1 MPTPATVAPEYTE
14 IAMSQKTPYQPP
26 EQSAA
31 GQLFDSLF
39 VIVLVAAT
47 LLGCLYLTVLSA
59 GPPPEAAPAAAEA
72 TAASAAPADPAAP
85 ATPADPAAPAAATSA
100 DAPAAAVAAEAPA
113 AKAAEPSAQDKV
125 KSERFAALGWDAA
138 KVAEREAAIAAKSY
152 SIDWSMLLL
161 TALVVIGYFSFLV
174 RASDKELRE
183 VIDERF
189 GPAST
194 THTKETP

>member
-1 MPTPATVAPEYTE
+1 
-14 IAMSQKTPYQPP
+14 MSQKTPYQPP

-100 DAPAAAVAAEAPA
+100 DAPAAAAAAEAPA
-113 AKAAEPSAQDKV
+113 AKAADPSDPDKI

-152 SIDWSMLLL
+152 EIDWPMLLL

-183 VIDERF
+183 VINERF
-189 GPAST
+189 GSPP
-194 THTKETP
+194 HTPKKETP

>member
-1 MPTPATVAPEYTE
+1 
-14 IAMSQKTPYQPP
+14 MSHKTPYQPP

-59 GPPPEAAPAAAEA
+59 APAPAAAPAAVEA
-72 TAASAAPADPAAP
+72 AAAPTDPAAP
-85 ATPADPAAPAAATSA
+85 
-100 DAPAAAVAAEAPA
+100 AAEAPA
-113 AKAAEPSAQDKV
+113 AKAAEPSAQDKI

-138 KVAEREAAIAAKSY
+138 RVAEREAAIAAKSY

-183 VIDERF
+183 VIAERF

-194 THTKETP
+194 PHPKETP

>member
-1 MPTPATVAPEYTE
+1 
-14 IAMSQKTPYQPP
+14 MSHKTPYQPP

-59 GPPPEAAPAAAEA
+59 APAPAAAPAAV
-72 TAASAAPADPAAP
+72 
-85 ATPADPAAPAAATSA
+85 

-113 AKAAEPSAQDKV
+113 AKAAEPSAQDKI

-138 KVAEREAAIAAKSY
+138 RVAEREAAIAAKSY

-183 VIDERF
+183 VIAERF

-194 THTKETP
+194 PHSKETP

>member
-1 MPTPATVAPEYTE
+1 
-14 IAMSQKTPYQPP
+14 MSTKTPYQPP

-39 VIVLVAAT
+39 VVILVAAT

-59 GPPPEAAPAAAEA
+59 GPPPEAAPAVVEA
-72 TAASAAPADPAAP
+72 TAAPAAPAEVTAAPADPSAP
-85 ATPADPAAPAAATSA
+85 ATSASA
-100 DAPAAAVAAEAPA
+100 DAPAAAAVAAEAPA
-113 AKAAEPSAQDKV
+113 AKAAEPSAQDKI

-152 SIDWSMLLL
+152 DIDWPLLLL
-161 TALVVIGYFSFLV
+161 TALEVIGYFSFLV

-183 VIDERF
+183 VINERF
-189 GPAST
+189 GPSSD

>member
-1 MPTPATVAPEYTE
+1 
-14 IAMSQKTPYQPP
+14 MSHKTPYQPP

-39 VIVLVAAT
+39 VILLVAAT
-47 LLGCLYLTVLSA
+47 LLGCLYLTVLSSA
-59 GPPPEAAPAAAEA
+59 PPPEAAPAAAE
-72 TAASAAPADPAAP
+72 TAAAPAAPADPAAP
-85 ATPADPAAPAAATSA
+85 AAAVAAPADPSAPAAATSA

-113 AKAAEPSAQDKV
+113 AKAAEPSAQDKI
-125 KSERFAALGWDAA
+125 KAERFAALGWDAA
-138 KVAEREAAIAAKSY
+138 RVAEREAAIAAKSY

-194 THTKETP
+194 PHPKETP

>member
-1 MPTPATVAPEYTE
+1 
-14 IAMSQKTPYQPP
+14 MSYKTPYQPP
-26 EQSAA
+26 EQSSA

-59 GPPPEAAPAAAEA
+59 GPPPEAAPAAVEA
-72 TAASAAPADPAAP
+72 AAAPADPS
-85 ATPADPAAPAAATSA
+85 APAAATSA

-113 AKAAEPSAQDKV
+113 AKAAEPSAQDKI

-138 KVAEREAAIAAKSY
+138 RVAEREAAIAAKSY

-183 VIDERF
+183 VIGERF
-189 GPAST
+189 GPASHT
-194 THTKETP
+194 PTKETP

>member
-1 MPTPATVAPEYTE
+1 
-14 IAMSQKTPYQPP
+14 MSHKTPYQPP

-39 VIVLVAAT
+39 VILLVAAT

-59 GPPPEAAPAAAEA
+59 APPPEAAPAAA
-72 TAASAAPADPAAP
+72 AA
-85 ATPADPAAPAAATSA
+85 ADPAAPAAAVAAPADPSAPAAATST

-113 AKAAEPSAQDKV
+113 AKAAEPSAQDKI
-125 KSERFAALGWDAA
+125 KAERFAALGWDAA
-138 KVAEREAAIAAKSY
+138 RVAERQAAIAAKSY

-194 THTKETP
+194 PHPKETP

>member
-1 MPTPATVAPEYTE
+1 
-14 IAMSQKTPYQPP
+14 MSHKTPYQPP

-39 VIVLVAAT
+39 VILLVAAT
-47 LLGCLYLTVLSA
+47 LLGCLYLTVLSSA
-59 GPPPEAAPAAAEA
+59 PPPEAAPAAA
-72 TAASAAPADPAAP
+72 TAAPAAPADPAAP

-113 AKAAEPSAQDKV
+113 AKAAEPSAQDKI
-125 KSERFAALGWDAA
+125 KAERFAALGWDAA
-138 KVAEREAAIAAKSY
+138 RVAEREAAIAAKSY

-194 THTKETP
+194 PHPKETP

>member
-1 MPTPATVAPEYTE
+1 
-14 IAMSQKTPYQPP
+14 MSHKTPYQPP

-39 VIVLVAAT
+39 VILLVAAT

-59 GPPPEAAPAAAEA
+59 APPPEAAPAAAEA
-72 TAASAAPADPAAP
+72 TAAPAATV
-85 ATPADPAAPAAATSA
+85 AAPADPAAPAAATSA

-113 AKAAEPSAQDKV
+113 AKAAEPSAQDKI
-125 KSERFAALGWDAA
+125 KAERFAALGWDAA
-138 KVAEREAAIAAKSY
+138 RVAEREAAIAAKSN

-194 THTKETP
+194 PHPKETP

>member
-1 MPTPATVAPEYTE
+1 
-14 IAMSQKTPYQPP
+14 MSHKTPYQPP

-59 GPPPEAAPAAAEA
+59 APAPAAAPAAV
-72 TAASAAPADPAAP
+72 
-85 ATPADPAAPAAATSA
+85 
-100 DAPAAAVAAEAPA
+100 DAPAAEVAAEAPA
-113 AKAAEPSAQDKV
+113 AKAAEPSAQDKI

-138 KVAEREAAIAAKSY
+138 RVAEREAAIAAKSY

-183 VIDERF
+183 VIAERF

-194 THTKETP
+194 PHPKETP

>member
-1 MPTPATVAPEYTE
+1 
-14 IAMSQKTPYQPP
+14 MSTKTPYQPP

-39 VIVLVAAT
+39 VVILVAAT

-72 TAASAAPADPAAP
+72 TAAPADPAAP
-85 ATPADPAAPAAATSA
+85 ATSASA

-113 AKAAEPSAQDKV
+113 AKAAEPSAQDKI

-152 SIDWSMLLL
+152 EIDWPMLLL

-183 VIDERF
+183 VINERF
-189 GPAST
+189 GPSSD

>member
-1 MPTPATVAPEYTE
+1 
-14 IAMSQKTPYQPP
+14 MSHKTPYQPP

-39 VIVLVAAT
+39 VILLVAAT

-59 GPPPEAAPAAAEA
+59 APPPEAAPAAA
-72 TAASAAPADPAAP
+72 AAAAAPADPAA
-85 ATPADPAAPAAATSA
+85 
-100 DAPAAAVAAEAPA
+100 AVTVEAPA
-113 AKAAEPSAQDKV
+113 AKAAEPSAQDKI
-125 KSERFAALGWDAA
+125 KAERFAALGWDAA
-138 KVAEREAAIAAKSY
+138 RVAEREAAIAAKSY

-194 THTKETP
+194 PHPKETP

>member
-1 MPTPATVAPEYTE
+1 VAPEHTE
-14 IAMSQKTPYQPP
+14 IAMSYKTPYQPP

-59 GPPPEAAPAAAEA
+59 GPPPEAAPAAA
-72 TAASAAPADPAAP
+72 APADPAAP
-85 ATPADPAAPAAATSA
+85 AAAVTAPADPAAPAAATSA

-113 AKAAEPSAQDKV
+113 AKAAEPSAQDKI

>member
-1 MPTPATVAPEYTE
+1 
-14 IAMSQKTPYQPP
+14 MSHKTPYQPP

-39 VIVLVAAT
+39 VILLVAAT
-47 LLGCLYLTVLSA
+47 LLGCLYLTVLSSA
-59 GPPPEAAPAAAEA
+59 PPPEAAPAAA
-72 TAASAAPADPAAP
+72 AAAAAPADPS
-85 ATPADPAAPAAATSA
+85 APAAATSA

-113 AKAAEPSAQDKV
+113 AKAAEPSAQDKI
-125 KSERFAALGWDAA
+125 KAERFAALGWDAA
-138 KVAEREAAIAAKSY
+138 RVAERQAAIAAKSY

-194 THTKETP
+194 PHPKETP

>member
-1 MPTPATVAPEYTE
+1 MPTPATLAPEHTE
-14 IAMSQKTPYQPP
+14 IAMSHKTPYQPP
-26 EQSAA
+26 EQSAE

-39 VIVLVAAT
+39 VILLVAAT

-59 GPPPEAAPAAAEA
+59 GPPPEAAPAAV
-72 TAASAAPADPAAP
+72 
-85 ATPADPAAPAAATSA
+85 

-113 AKAAEPSAQDKV
+113 AKAAEPSAQDKI

-194 THTKETP
+194 PHPKETP

>member
-1 MPTPATVAPEYTE
+1 
-14 IAMSQKTPYQPP
+14 MSHKTPYQPP

-39 VIVLVAAT
+39 VILLVAAT

-59 GPPPEAAPAAAEA
+59 APPPEAAPAAA
-72 TAASAAPADPAAP
+72 AA
-85 ATPADPAAPAAATSA
+85 ADPAAPAAAVAAPADPSAPAAATST

-113 AKAAEPSAQDKV
+113 AKAAEPSAQDKI
-125 KSERFAALGWDAA
+125 KAERFAALGWDAA
-138 KVAEREAAIAAKSY
+138 RVAEREAAIAAKSY

>member
-1 MPTPATVAPEYTE
+1 
-14 IAMSQKTPYQPP
+14 MSYKTPYQPP

-72 TAASAAPADPAAP
+72 AAAPAAPADPAAP
-85 ATPADPAAPAAATSA
+85 AAASSV
-100 DAPAAAVAAEAPA
+100 DAPAAAVVTAEAPA
-113 AKAAEPSAQDKV
+113 AKAAEPSAQDTI

-152 SIDWSMLLL
+152 AIDWPMLLL

-183 VIDERF
+183 VINERF
-189 GPAST
+189 GPASNT
-194 THTKETP
+194 STKETP

>member
-1 MPTPATVAPEYTE
+1 
-14 IAMSQKTPYQPP
+14 MSYKTPYQPP

-72 TAASAAPADPAAP
+72 AAAPAAPADSAA
-85 ATPADPAAPAAATSA
+85 PADPAAPAAATSA

-113 AKAAEPSAQDKV
+113 AKAAEPSAQDTI

-152 SIDWSMLLL
+152 AIDWPMLLL

-183 VIDERF
+183 VINERF
-189 GPAST
+189 GPASNT
-194 THTKETP
+194 STKETP

>member
-1 MPTPATVAPEYTE
+1 
-14 IAMSQKTPYQPP
+14 MSQKTPYQPP

-72 TAASAAPADPAAP
+72 AAAPAAPADSAA
-85 ATPADPAAPAAATSA
+85 PADPAAPAAATSA

-194 THTKETP
+194 PHPKETP

>member
-1 MPTPATVAPEYTE
+1 MP
-14 IAMSQKTPYQPP
+14 QKTPYQPP

-59 GPPPEAAPAAAEA
+59 GPPPEAAPAA
-72 TAASAAPADPAAP
+72 SAPADPAAP
-85 ATPADPAAPAAATSA
+85 AAAVAAPADPAAPAAATSA
-100 DAPAAAVAAEAPA
+100 DAPAAAAAAEAPA
-113 AKAAEPSAQDKV
+113 AKAAEPSAQDKI

>member
-1 MPTPATVAPEYTE
+1 
-14 IAMSQKTPYQPP
+14 MSHKTPYQPP

-59 GPPPEAAPAAAEA
+59 APAPAAAPAAVEA
-72 TAASAAPADPAAP
+72 AAAPTDPAAP
-85 ATPADPAAPAAATSA
+85 
-100 DAPAAAVAAEAPA
+100 AAEAPA
-113 AKAAEPSAQDKV
+113 AKAAEPSAQDKI

-138 KVAEREAAIAAKSY
+138 RVAEREAAIAAKSY

-194 THTKETP
+194 PHPKETP

>member
-1 MPTPATVAPEYTE
+1 
-14 IAMSQKTPYQPP
+14 MSHKTPYQPP

-59 GPPPEAAPAAAEA
+59 APAPAAAPAAVEA
-72 TAASAAPADPAAP
+72 AAAPTDPAAP
-85 ATPADPAAPAAATSA
+85 
-100 DAPAAAVAAEAPA
+100 AAEAPA
-113 AKAAEPSAQDKV
+113 AKAAEPSAQDKI
-125 KSERFAALGWDAA
+125 KAERFAALGWDAA
-138 KVAEREAAIAAKSY
+138 RVAEREAAIAAKSY

-194 THTKETP
+194 PHPKETP

>member
-1 MPTPATVAPEYTE
+1 
-14 IAMSQKTPYQPP
+14 MSHKTPYQPP

-59 GPPPEAAPAAAEA
+59 APPPEAAPAAAV
-72 TAASAAPADPAAP
+72 AAAA
-85 ATPADPAAPAAATSA
+85 PADPAAPAAATSA

-113 AKAAEPSAQDKV
+113 AKAAEPSAQDKI

-138 KVAEREAAIAAKSY
+138 RVAEREAAIAAKSY

-194 THTKETP
+194 PHPKETP

>member
-1 MPTPATVAPEYTE
+1 
-14 IAMSQKTPYQPP
+14 MSTKTPYQPP

-72 TAASAAPADPAAP
+72 TAAPADPAA
-85 ATPADPAAPAAATSA
+85 PAAPAAATSA

-113 AKAAEPSAQDKV
+113 AKAAEPSAQDKI

-138 KVAEREAAIAAKSY
+138 KVAEREAAISAKSY
-152 SIDWSMLLL
+152 DIDWPLLLL

-183 VIDERF
+183 VINERF
-189 GPAST
+189 GPSSD

>member
-1 MPTPATVAPEYTE
+1 
-14 IAMSQKTPYQPP
+14 MSHKTPYQPP

-39 VIVLVAAT
+39 VILLVAAT

-59 GPPPEAAPAAAEA
+59 GPPPEAAPAPAQAA
-72 TAASAAPADPAAP
+72 TAPAAPAD
-85 ATPADPAAPAAATSA
+85 
-100 DAPAAAVAAEAPA
+100 PAAAVAAEAPA
-113 AKAAEPSAQDKV
+113 AKAAEPSAQDKI

-152 SIDWSMLLL
+152 EIDWPMLLL

-183 VIDERF
+183 VINERF
-189 GPAST
+189 GPSSD

>member
-1 MPTPATVAPEYTE
+1 
-14 IAMSQKTPYQPP
+14 MSHKTPYQPP

-39 VIVLVAAT
+39 VILLVAAT
-47 LLGCLYLTVLSA
+47 LLGCLYLTVLSSA
-59 GPPPEAAPAAAEA
+59 PPPEAAPAAAV
-72 TAASAAPADPAAP
+72 AAAA
-85 ATPADPAAPAAATSA
+85 PADPAAPAAATSA
-100 DAPAAAVAAEAPA
+100 DAPAAAVTAEAPA
-113 AKAAEPSAQDKV
+113 AKAAEPSAQDKI
-125 KSERFAALGWDAA
+125 KAERFAALGWDAA
-138 KVAEREAAIAAKSY
+138 RVAEREAAIAAKSY

-194 THTKETP
+194 PHPKETP

>member
-1 MPTPATVAPEYTE
+1 
-14 IAMSQKTPYQPP
+14 MSHKTPYQPP

-39 VIVLVAAT
+39 VILLVAAT

-59 GPPPEAAPAAAEA
+59 APPPEAAPAAA
-72 TAASAAPADPAAP
+72 AAADPAAP
-85 ATPADPAAPAAATSA
+85 AAAVTAPADPAAPAAATSA

-113 AKAAEPSAQDKV
+113 AKAAEPSAQDKI
-125 KSERFAALGWDAA
+125 KAERFAALGWDAA
-138 KVAEREAAIAAKSY
+138 RVAEREAAIAAKSY

-194 THTKETP
+194 PHPNETP

>member
-1 MPTPATVAPEYTE
+1 
-14 IAMSQKTPYQPP
+14 MSHKTPYQPP

-39 VIVLVAAT
+39 VILLVAAT

-59 GPPPEAAPAAAEA
+59 GPPPEAA
-72 TAASAAPADPAAP
+72 
-85 ATPADPAAPAAATSA
+85 PAAPAAATSA

-113 AKAAEPSAQDKV
+113 AKAAEPSAQDKI
-125 KSERFAALGWDAA
+125 KAERFAALGWDAA
-138 KVAEREAAIAAKSY
+138 RVAEREAAIAAKSY

-194 THTKETP
+194 PHPKETP

>member
-1 MPTPATVAPEYTE
+1 
-14 IAMSQKTPYQPP
+14 MSYKTPYQPP

-72 TAASAAPADPAAP
+72 AAAPAAPADPAAP
-85 ATPADPAAPAAATSA
+85 AAASSV
-100 DAPAAAVAAEAPA
+100 DAPAAAVVAAEAPA
-113 AKAAEPSAQDKV
+113 AKAAEPSAQDTI

-152 SIDWSMLLL
+152 AIDWPMLLL
-161 TALVVIGYFSFLV
+161 TALVVIGYFTFLV

-183 VIDERF
+183 VINERF
-189 GPAST
+189 GPASNT
-194 THTKETP
+194 STKETP

>member
-1 MPTPATVAPEYTE
+1 
-14 IAMSQKTPYQPP
+14 MSRKTPYQPP

-39 VIVLVAAT
+39 VILLVAAT
-47 LLGCLYLTVLSA
+47 LLGCLYLTVLSSA
-59 GPPPEAAPAAAEA
+59 PPPEAAPAAAEA
-72 TAASAAPADPAAP
+72 AAA
-85 ATPADPAAPAAATSA
+85 PADPAAPAAATGA

-113 AKAAEPSAQDKV
+113 AKAAEPSAQDKI
-125 KSERFAALGWDAA
+125 KAERFAALGWDAA

-194 THTKETP
+194 PHTKETP